1 MTIEA
6 TLERIAAATEAIL
19 KLMVEGAETPDGPV
33 SADDTPAEQDTKPRK
48 RGRPRKTA
56 EPEQAAPAAPSKDVE
71 PETPPKDVEPETS
84 LPEADE
90 PEEQGGLDFLDDAAT
105 PAAVAKEYTIEEV
118 RKALGELQTRVG
130 TTRALALFKE
140 VSGGAERLP
149 QLAPEKFAAVFE
161 AAEKMR
167 K

>member
-6 TLERIAAATEAIL
+6 TLERIAAALESMALLANTPAAEPPQAPPGPTGPAPIP
-19 KLMVEGAETPDGPV
+19 ETPPENT
-33 SADDTPAEQDTKPRK
+33 APRP
-48 RGRPRKTA
+48 RGRPRKA
-56 EPEQAAPAAPSKDVE
+56 ADPVQAAPAAPKD
-71 PETPPKDVEPETS
+71 D
-84 LPEADE
+84 ADE
-90 PEEQGGLDFLDDAAT
+90 PEEQGCLDFLDDAVDASASE
-105 PAAVAKEYTIEEV
+105 PAKEYTIEEV

-130 TTRALALFKE
+130 TARALALFKE

>member
-6 TLERIAAATEAIL
+6 TLERIAAALESMAR
-19 KLMVEGAETPDGPV
+19 
-33 SADDTPAEQDTKPRK
+33 SANTPAAEPPQAPPGPIDPPSPELPPENVAPRP

-56 EPEQAAPAAPSKDVE
+56 EPVQAAPLASTE
-71 PETPPKDVEPETS
+71 PE
-84 LPEADE
+84 AYE
-90 PEEQGGLDFLDDAAT
+90 PEEQGGLDFLDDAVEAAASE
-105 PAAVAKEYTIEEV
+105 PAAAVTKEYTIEEV

>member
-6 TLERIAAATEAIL
+6 TLERIAAALESMARSANTPAAEPPQAPPCQPAPAPIP
-19 KLMVEGAETPDGPV
+19 ETPPENT
-33 SADDTPAEQDTKPRK
+33 APRP
-48 RGRPRKTA
+48 RGRPRKAA
-56 EPEQAAPAAPSKDVE
+56 EPVQAAPAAPKD
-71 PETPPKDVEPETS
+71 D
-84 LPEADE
+84 ADE
-90 PEEQGGLDFLDDAAT
+90 PEEQGCLDFLDDAVEAAASE
-105 PAAVAKEYTIEEV
+105 PAAAVAKEYTIEEV

>member
-6 TLERIAAATEAIL
+6 TLERIADALESLARSANTPAAEPPQAPPGPTPIP
-19 KLMVEGAETPDGPV
+19 ETPPENT
-33 SADDTPAEQDTKPRK
+33 APRP
-48 RGRPRKTA
+48 RGRPRKAA
-56 EPEQAAPAAPSKDVE
+56 EPVQAAPAAPKD
-71 PETPPKDVEPETS
+71 D
-84 LPEADE
+84 ADE
-90 PEEQGGLDFLDDAAT
+90 PEEQGGLDFLDDAVEAAASE
-105 PAAVAKEYTIEEV
+105 PAAAVAKEYTIEEV

>member
-1 MTIEA
+1 LA
-6 TLERIAAATEAIL
+6 STE
-19 KLMVEGAETPDGPV
+19 
-33 SADDTPAEQDTKPRK
+33 
-48 RGRPRKTA
+48 
-56 EPEQAAPAAPSKDVE
+56 
-71 PETPPKDVEPETS
+71 
-84 LPEADE
+84 PEADE
-90 PEEQGGLDFLDDAAT
+90 PEEQGGLDFLDDAVEAAASE
-105 PAAVAKEYTIEEV
+105 PAAAVTKEYTIEEV

>member
-6 TLERIAAATEAIL
+6 TLERIAAALESMARSANTPAAEPPQAPPCQPAPAPIH
-19 KLMVEGAETPDGPV
+19 ETPCENT
-33 SADDTPAEQDTKPRK
+33 APRT

-56 EPEQAAPAAPSKDVE
+56 EPVQAAPAAPEVVD
-71 PETPPKDVEPETS
+71 
-84 LPEADE
+84 AYE
-90 PEEQGGLDFLDDAAT
+90 PEEQGCLDFLDDAVEAAASE
-105 PAAVAKEYTIEEV
+105 PAAAVTKEYTIEEV

>member
-6 TLERIAAATEAIL
+6 TLERIAAALESLARSANTPAAEPPQAPPGPTGPAPIP
-19 KLMVEGAETPDGPV
+19 ETPPENT
-33 SADDTPAEQDTKPRK
+33 APRP
-48 RGRPRKTA
+48 RGRPRKA
-56 EPEQAAPAAPSKDVE
+56 ADPVQAAPAAPKD
-71 PETPPKDVEPETS
+71 D
-84 LPEADE
+84 ADE
-90 PEEQGGLDFLDDAAT
+90 PEEQGCLDFLDDAVDASASE
-105 PAAVAKEYTIEEV
+105 PAKEYTIEEV

-130 TTRALALFKE
+130 TARALALFKE

>member
-6 TLERIAAATEAIL
+6 TLERIAAALESMARSANTPAAEPPQAPPGPTGPAPIP
-19 KLMVEGAETPDGPV
+19 ETPPENT
-33 SADDTPAEQDTKPRK
+33 APRP
-48 RGRPRKTA
+48 RGRPRKA
-56 EPEQAAPAAPSKDVE
+56 ADPVQAAPAAPKD
-71 PETPPKDVEPETS
+71 D
-84 LPEADE
+84 ADE
-90 PEEQGGLDFLDDAAT
+90 PEEQGCLDFLDDAVEAAASE
-105 PAAVAKEYTIEEV
+105 PAAAVAKEYTIEEV

>member
-6 TLERIAAATEAIL
+6 TLERIAAALESMARSANTPAAEPPQAPPGPTGPAPIP
-19 KLMVEGAETPDGPV
+19 ETPPENT
-33 SADDTPAEQDTKPRK
+33 APRP
-48 RGRPRKTA
+48 RGRPRKA
-56 EPEQAAPAAPSKDVE
+56 ADPVQAAPAAPKD
-71 PETPPKDVEPETS
+71 D
-84 LPEADE
+84 ADE
-90 PEEQGGLDFLDDAAT
+90 PEEQGGLDFLDDAVEAAASE
-105 PAAVAKEYTIEEV
+105 PAAAVTKEYTIEEV

>member
-1 MTIEA
+1 MTLEA
-6 TLERIAAATEAIL
+6 TLERIAAALESMARSANTPAAEPPQASP
-19 KLMVEGAETPDGPV
+19 GPACPPTPETPPEN
-33 SADDTPAEQDTKPRK
+33 AAPRP
-48 RGRPRKTA
+48 RGRPRKA
-56 EPEQAAPAAPSKDVE
+56 ADPVQAAPAAPKD
-71 PETPPKDVEPETS
+71 D
-84 LPEADE
+84 ADE
-90 PEEQGGLDFLDDAAT
+90 PEEQGCLDFLDDAAT

>member
-6 TLERIAAATEAIL
+6 TLERIAAALESLAR
-19 KLMVEGAETPDGPV
+19 
-33 SADDTPAEQDTKPRK
+33 SANTPAAEPPQAPPGPTGPIPETHPENVAPRP
-48 RGRPRKTA
+48 RGRPRKAA
-56 EPEQAAPAAPSKDVE
+56 EPEPAAP
-71 PETPPKDVEPETS
+71 TA
-84 LPEADE
+84 PEADE
-90 PEEQGGLDFLDDAAT
+90 PEEHGCLDFLDDAVEAAT
-105 PAAVAKEYTIEEV
+105 SEPAAAVAKEYTVEEV

>member
-6 TLERIAAATEAIL
+6 TLERIAAALESLARSANTPAAEPPQAPPGPTGPAPIP
-19 KLMVEGAETPDGPV
+19 ETPPENT
-33 SADDTPAEQDTKPRK
+33 APRP

-56 EPEQAAPAAPSKDVE
+56 EPVQAAPAAPKD
-71 PETPPKDVEPETS
+71 D
-84 LPEADE
+84 ADE
-90 PEEQGGLDFLDDAAT
+90 PEEQGCLDFLDDAVGAAASE

>member
-6 TLERIAAATEAIL
+6 TLERIAAALESMARSANTPAAEPPQAPPGPTGPAPIP
-19 KLMVEGAETPDGPV
+19 ETPPENT
-33 SADDTPAEQDTKPRK
+33 APRP
-48 RGRPRKTA
+48 RGRPRKA
-56 EPEQAAPAAPSKDVE
+56 ADPVQAAPAAPKDG
-71 PETPPKDVEPETS
+71 
-84 LPEADE
+84 ADE
-90 PEEQGGLDFLDDAAT
+90 PEEQGCLDFLDDAVEAAA
-105 PAAVAKEYTIEEV
+105 PEPAAAVAKEYTIEEV

-130 TTRALALFKE
+130 TSRALALFKE

>member
-6 TLERIAAATEAIL
+6 TLERIAAALESMAR
-19 KLMVEGAETPDGPV
+19 
-33 SADDTPAEQDTKPRK
+33 SANTPAAEPPQAPPGPTGPPPSPELPPENVAPRP
-48 RGRPRKTA
+48 RGRPRKAA
-56 EPEQAAPAAPSKDVE
+56 EPVQAAPAAPKD
-71 PETPPKDVEPETS
+71 D
-84 LPEADE
+84 ADE
-90 PEEQGGLDFLDDAAT
+90 PEEQGGLDFLDDAVEAAASE
-105 PAAVAKEYTIEEV
+105 PAEAVTKEYTIEEV

>member
-6 TLERIAAATEAIL
+6 TLERIAAALESMARSANTPAAEPPQTPPGPTTPP
-19 KLMVEGAETPDGPV
+19 VPETPPENV
-33 SADDTPAEQDTKPRK
+33 APRP

-56 EPEQAAPAAPSKDVE
+56 EPVQAAPLASTE
-71 PETPPKDVEPETS
+71 
-84 LPEADE
+84 PEADE
-90 PEEQGGLDFLDDAAT
+90 PEEQGCLDFLDDAVEAAASE
-105 PAAVAKEYTIEEV
+105 PAAAVAKEYTIEEV